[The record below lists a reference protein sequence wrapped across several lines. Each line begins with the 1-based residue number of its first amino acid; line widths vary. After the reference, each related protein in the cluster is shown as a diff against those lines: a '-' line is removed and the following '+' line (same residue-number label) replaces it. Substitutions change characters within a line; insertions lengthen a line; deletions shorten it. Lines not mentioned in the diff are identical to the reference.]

1 MACFQVSPSRL
12 FTAAWI
18 LKTSEINQ
26 KQYTALARTPS
37 VMLNENCMVVAVT
50 ALKNVATVL
59 KLRRFWL
66 ACS

>member
-1 MACFQVSPSRL
+1 MARFQVIPRRL
-12 FTAAWI
+12 FTAAPM
-18 LKTSEINQ
+18 LRTSEINQ
-26 KQYTALARTPS
+26 KQFTAFARTPS